1 MTPPRS
7 DVEPAEPSPVASEP
21 PDATV
26 LAVPFA
32 PLQMQV
38 RRLTR
43 AVIGRSAELAAIGQE
58 LRSAESGRLAALTVE
73 GEPGIGKTRL
83 LVDAAEQAE
92 ALGFRT
98 VTVAADEELRGPFL
112 LARSILAAAAA
123 NVAAEDPAAPALTR
137 SLDALSGQDDPS
149 LANLPPDARLLRTF
163 DLAAV
168 AIRDLATSKPL
179 AIFVDDLQWADD
191 DSLRLLRYVVRSVT
205 TCPIAL
211 MATIRPE
218 ELQFVT
224 EAVTLLADME
234 RFGVVR
240 RLRPS
245 RFTQGETARFLAEVL
260 GGAVEPRMANTMHA
274 QAEGVPFILAELAL
288 AYRDA
293 GMAQQV
299 GDAWILTKGAERLV
313 PAAVR
318 TLISRR
324 AARLPDETS
333 AVLATAAVLGRRFSL
348 KDLKE
353 VEARINDREP
363 KIVELAELLEPAVS
377 AGLLLALPQDPA
389 ADYSFA
395 HDQVRE
401 YASGSLTSGR
411 RREVHSAIVELLMA
425 GEPAPESLPLI
436 AHHAKAAGDAFVCVH
451 FSMKAAENALQ
462 ANAPEEVLRLVDLA
476 LPAASNAQERLQLL
490 IARDDALEMLR
501 RTGDRLEGLAEIEA
515 LAEALGPEALGDAR
529 RGDVRL
535 RRAAALCQSDE
546 REAGAALA
554 KQVRDDAVASGDRA
568 LELAATLELGQA
580 LLGAAIGEAYIPPS
594 KDVDLEGAE
603 EAYRRAIELARDLGD
618 DDALAA
624 SLRELAVADLGQ
636 LRTWFVDQ
644 IMQGAGV
651 EFMRQSTEAAKLSDV
666 LKQTPVAHRSVEAT
680 ALLEEA
686 LAIYERLGDRRGAM
700 ATIIAMG
707 YVSWAPDIHLGRGAG
722 RHIEE
727 IRRLWTQMKAFTKDS
742 ERALAEWQM
751 VYGAHVFAYAKTI
764 PDLAISRGEEAYR
777 RAKTLER
784 GLEFL
789 SAGGTALAYLDLGD
803 VAKAREWLG
812 HAAAA
817 AAEAPTAFRTR
828 QLELWNAR
836 MHAAAGEAEDMRRHF
851 ERAIAQAAEQ
861 GETAA
866 RCEALA
872 WLALESA
879 RLGESGADEELLAA
893 AEAAAREVHSL
904 TEHVPG
910 HPPWA
915 ARADAAIALVEL
927 ARGREAEAAEAAR
940 SAMGRL
946 EASMTE
952 DASLEVYV
960 PAARAIVA
968 GGTDEE
974 RAMVVDFLRVGLA
987 MIAQRTFDPEVRAR
1001 WFRGPVGAELA
1012 RLVGPIAADGGRAA
1026 SASPDMDP
1034 QDVEL
1039 LERLVA
1045 GRTDREIAEELG
1057 VTEAEVARRLTELF
1071 ARIGTRSRAEAT
1083 AFAFREVV

>member
-1 MTPPRS
+1 MSALST
-7 DVEPAEPSPVASEP
+7 A
-21 PDATV
+21 
-26 LAVPFA
+26 PFA
-32 PLQMQV
+32 PLLLQV
-38 RRLTR
+38 RRVTR
-43 AVIGRSAELAAIGQE
+43 DVIGRSTELAAIGQE
-58 LRSAESGRLAALTVE
+58 LRSAQQGRLAAVTVE

-83 LVDAAEQAE
+83 MVDAAEQAE
-92 ALGFRT
+92 RLGFAT
-98 VTVAADEELRGPFL
+98 ISVAADEELRGPFL
-112 LARSILAAAAA
+112 LARSILGAAAATILS
-123 NVAAEDPAAPALTR
+123 DHPAAPALAA
-137 SLDALSGQDDPS
+137 SLDILSGRDDPA
-149 LANLPPDARLLRTF
+149 LANLPPDAKLLRTF

-168 AIRDLATSKPL
+168 AIRDLATSEPL

-205 TCPIAL
+205 TCPIVL

-234 RFGVVR
+234 RFGIVR
-240 RLRPS
+240 RLRLS
-245 RFTQGETARFLAEVL
+245 RFIQGETATFLAEIL
-260 GGAVEPRMANTMHA
+260 GGAVEPHMASTMHA
-274 QAEGVPFILAELAL
+274 QAEGVPFILAELAH

-299 GDAWILTKGAERLV
+299 GNQWILTKGAERLV
-313 PAAVR
+313 PGAVR

-324 AARLPDETS
+324 AARLPEETS
-333 AVLATAAVLGRRFSL
+333 AVLATAAILGRRFSL

-353 VEARINDREP
+353 VEARVSDREP
-363 KIVELAELLEPAVS
+363 TIVDLAELLEPAVS

-395 HDQVRE
+395 HEQVRE

-411 RREVHSAIVELLMA
+411 RREMHSAIIELLMA

-436 AHHAKAAGDAFVCVH
+436 AHHAKAAGDAFVCVQ
-451 FSMKAAENALQ
+451 FAMKGAENALR

-476 LPAASNAQERLQLL
+476 LPSASNAHERLELL

-515 LAEALGPEALGDAR
+515 LAEALGPGALVDAK

-554 KQVRDDAVASGDRA
+554 RQVRDDAAASGDRT

-580 LLGAAIGEAYIPPS
+580 LLGAPIGEAYLPPS
-594 KDVDLEGAE
+594 KGVDLEGAE
-603 EAYRRAIELARDLGD
+603 EAYRRAIELARELD
-618 DDALAA
+618 DGSALAA
-624 SLRELAVADLGQ
+624 SLRELAVVDLGV
-636 LRTWFVDQ
+636 LRTWFVEQ
-644 IMQGAGV
+644 FMQGAGL
-651 EFMRQSTEAAKLSDV
+651 EYLRQSTEAEKLSDV
-666 LKQTPVAHRSVEAT
+666 LSQTPVAPRHAEAT

-686 LAIYERLGDRRGAM
+686 LSIFERLEDRRGAM

-751 VYGAHVFAYAKTI
+751 VYGTHVFARAKVI
-764 PDLAISRGEEAYR
+764 PDLAISRGEDAYR
-777 RAKTLER
+777 RAKTLDR

-789 SAGGTALAYLDLGD
+789 SAGGTALAYLDVGD
-803 VAKAREWLG
+803 VPAAREWLAAAAV
-812 HAAAA
+812 AAAA
-817 AAEAPTAFRTR
+817 APTSFRTR

-836 MHAAAGEAEDMRRHF
+836 MHAAAGEVDAMRKHF
-851 ERAIAQAAEQ
+851 DRAIAQAAEQ
-861 GETAA
+861 GQTAA

-872 WLALESA
+872 SLALDAA
-879 RLGESGADEELLAA
+879 RVGELDV
-893 AEAAAREVHSL
+893 AEAAAHEVLAL

-910 HPPWA
+910 HPPWPA
-915 ARADAAIALVEL
+915 QADAAIAQVEL
-927 ARGREAEAAEAAR
+927 ARGRTAQATEAAR
-940 SAMGRL
+940 SALGRID
-946 EASMTE
+946 ASMTE
-952 DASLEVYV
+952 DASLEVYL
-960 PAARAIVA
+960 PAARAIVE
-968 GGTDEE
+968 GGTEEE
-974 RAMVVDFLRVGLA
+974 RAMLVDFLRVGLA
-987 MIAQRTFDPEVRAR
+987 MIAQRTLDPDVRAR

-1012 RLVGPIAADGGRAA
+1012 RIAGPISAGGGSGAPA
-1026 SASPDMDP
+1026 MDP
-1034 QDVEL
+1034 KDVEL

-1045 GRTDREIAEELG
+1045 GRTDREIADELE
-1057 VTEAEVARRLTELF
+1057 VAEADVARRLMELF